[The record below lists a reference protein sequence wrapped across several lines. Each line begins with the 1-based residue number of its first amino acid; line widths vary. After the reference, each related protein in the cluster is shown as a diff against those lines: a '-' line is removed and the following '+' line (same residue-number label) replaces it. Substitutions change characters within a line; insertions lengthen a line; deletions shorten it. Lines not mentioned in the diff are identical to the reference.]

1 MLAFAHHSSSLLPW
15 KPPVPLQPPRRL
27 PSVLCSKCRVPGFGI
42 SPPVPSFCAA
52 VNPMTV
58 RTLSGLSQ
66 PPRARP
72 WPRCGVDWQ
81 PASISSSHC
90 GDDPF
95 SAPLA
100 AEDYLCFKPRSS
112 FRGGAWNADGERLVE
127 KCSPCVGFGIGF
139 TSSKVERNN
148 VARALLHGSSERRE
162 FGTYALRPTALCH
175 GLSQFSASPFGFSG

>member
-1 MLAFAHHSSSLLPW
+1 M
-15 KPPVPLQPPRRL
+15 PLQPRRRL
-27 PSVLCSKCRVPGFGI
+27 PSVLCSKCHVPGFGI

-58 RTLSGLSQ
+58 RTLSGWSQ

-90 GDDPF
+90 RDDPF

-100 AEDYLCFKPRSS
+100 AEDTCALNHDHVSP
-112 FRGGAWNADGERLVE
+112 GGARNADGERLVE

-162 FGTYALRPTALCH
+162 FGTFALRPTALCH